1 MSVSQLPDE
10 PFVEE
15 PDREIKDNAS
25 AAEILERKRIK
36 NRDYQRG
43 YRARQKALKEAHMRD
58 DISVSSSVS
67 SRGEKIAQSKC
78 NSLSRYARQVS
89 REVFGEVPTVLAQNA
104 DGFYAMR
111 MTAQG
116 PMLVGLYRNPT
127 GQLRQYRSKL

>member
-1 MSVSQLPDE
+1 MSVTQFPDE

-25 AAEILERKRIK
+25 AAEILESKRIK

-78 NSLSRYARQVS
+78 NSLQVS
-89 REVFGEVPTVLAQNA
+89 REVIGEVPTVLAQNA